1 MDAIVLSRV
10 GGILGPFAAIFGLVM
25 NGIYNILDLVGIQNV
40 ALTIII
46 FTLISDLLMLPLTIK
61 QQKFSRV
68 SALVQPEIQKIQKK
82 YKGKTDE
89 VSQRRMQN
97 ETMAV
102 YNKYGASP
110 SSGCLP
116 MLISLPIMFALYRII
131 YNIPSYVTSVGNLFK
146 TIAEPMSQVTNGG
159 DILASVMEELSITGV
174 SLDFTSI
181 DSIIDVLN
189 NVKTTGWDTIAN
201 AFAAHPE
208 VVDAIASV
216 KETIIEINSIPGGL
230 NVMDS
235 PVNFSNG
242 VAGIFPGILIPI
254 LAGVTQY
261 LSVKITSAKQ
271 SNNNSPEQDQMASTM
286 NTMNVTM
293 PLVSVFICFTLPA
306 GVGLYWICNAV
317 FRTIFSVMINK
328 YYNTKDI
335 EELTKKDA
343 ERIAEK
349 NAKREAI
356 LKDYEEKNPSRARN
370 SSMSDIA
377 KGSHAKKEYKSNYKA
392 SNAEKPKNAD
402 SISSVAHMLDRNKK
416 EN

>member
-25 NGIYNILDLVGIQNV
+25 NSIYDILDLVGIQNV

-46 FTLISDLLMLPLTIK
+46 FTLISDLLMLPLTIR

-116 MLISLPIMFALYRII
+116 LLISLPIMFALYRII
-131 YNIPSYVTSVGNLFK
+131 YNIPSYVESIGNLFM
-146 TIAEPMSQVTNGG
+146 TIAEPMSKVTNGG
-159 DILASVMEELSITGV
+159 DILSGVMTELNITAV
-174 SLDFTSI
+174 QLDFTSI

-208 VVDAIASV
+208 VVDAINGV
-216 KETIIEINSIPGGL
+216 KDTIIEINSMPGGL
-230 NVMDS
+230 NVMDA

-271 SNNNSPEQDQMASTM
+271 SNNSSPEQDQMASTM
-286 NTMNVTM
+286 KIMNVTM
-293 PLVSVFICFTLPA
+293 PLVSVWICFTLPV

-328 YYNTKDI
+328 YYSTKDI
-335 EELTKKDA
+335 EELTKKEA
-343 ERIAEK
+343 EKIAEK

-356 LKDYEEKNPSRARN
+356 LKEYEEKNPSRARN

-377 KGSHAKKEYKSNYKA
+377 RGNHSKKDYKPNYKA
-392 SNAEKPKNAD
+392 ANGEKPKNAD

-416 EN
+416 ED